1 MSENLLDLVRRYG
14 DEQANIVGAMEM
26 AGPDQ
31 VQEHE
36 QAAEA
41 LFDRIAA
48 LIPQPVQ
55 ARSLAGLPLW
65 HHGCGAIDDR
75 AEQPGP
81 FACSTLGC
89 TAPWR
94 PLLVGGDPAPEL
106 QRLLAEVKRL
116 ESDNERLKRIHAAD
130 ENAVL
135 QVIDERDDAQDWADR
150 LSQAIAKHLRIDI
163 GEHSNANLPWQAAL
177 IALTDATLEREAG
190 IS

>member
-1 MSENLLDLVRRYG
+1 VSENLLDLVRRYG

-26 AGPDQ
+26 AGAGQ

-48 LIPQPVQ
+48 LIPQQPVQ
-55 ARSLAGLPLW
+55 ARDYYGVPLW
-65 HHGCGAIDDR
+65 HHGCGEVKRFPRRPERRCDCFN
-75 AEQPGP
+75 PNG
-81 FACSTLGC
+81 S
-89 TAPWR
+89 WR